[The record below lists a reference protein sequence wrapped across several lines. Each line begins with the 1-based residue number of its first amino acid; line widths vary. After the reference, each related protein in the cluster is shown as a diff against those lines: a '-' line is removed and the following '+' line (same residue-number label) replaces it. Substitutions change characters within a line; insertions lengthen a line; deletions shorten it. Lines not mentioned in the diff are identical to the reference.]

1 MYRKFLLLIFIS
13 CSFYFTALSQ
23 ELQANVTV
31 ISSRIP
37 TTVDK
42 KIFTTLQTQLNNFLN
57 NRKWTTDTYKTNEK
71 IVCNFLL
78 NLESIVDAN
87 TYSASLTIQAARPV
101 FNSTYQAALVNY
113 MDADFAF
120 KYVEYQPVE
129 FNENRVQGTDALA
142 ANLTAV
148 FAYYTYIILGLDYD
162 SFSPK
167 GGQSFFLKA
176 QNIVNNA
183 PEAKN
188 ISGWRIFDGLR
199 NRYFL
204 VENLINSRYNILH
217 DVIYNYYRLGLDKLY
232 ESEPEARS
240 SILQTLNQLVNFNKE
255 NANTMFMQ
263 FFMQNKST
271 ELIGIFKNGTPQEK
285 QQAIDA
291 LSLIDIANTAKYR
304 EQLR

>member
-1 MYRKFLLLIFIS
+1 
-13 CSFYFTALSQ
+13 
-23 ELQANVTV
+23 
-31 ISSRIP
+31 
-37 TTVDK
+37 
-42 KIFTTLQTQLNNFLN
+42 
-57 NRKWTTDTYKTNEK
+57 
-71 IVCNFLL
+71 
-78 NLESIVDAN
+78 
-87 TYSASLTIQAARPV
+87 
-101 FNSTYQAALVNY
+101 

-204 VENLINSRYNILH
+204 VENLINSR
-217 DVIYNYYRLGLDKLY
+217 V
-232 ESEPEARS
+232 
-240 SILQTLNQLVNFNKE
+240 
-255 NANTMFMQ
+255 
-263 FFMQNKST
+263 
-271 ELIGIFKNGTPQEK
+271 
-285 QQAIDA
+285 
-291 LSLIDIANTAKYR
+291 
-304 EQLR
+304 

>member
-1 MYRKFLLLIFIS
+1 MYRKFLLVIIITF
-13 CSFYFTALSQ
+13 SFYYTVYSQ

-37 TTVDK
+37 STVDK

-57 NRKWTTDTYKTNEK
+57 NRKWTNDTYKNNEK

-113 MDADFAF
+113 MDADVSF

-148 FAYYTYIILGLDYD
+148 FAYYTYMILGLDYD
-162 SFSPK
+162 SYSPK

-188 ISGWRIFDGLR
+188 ISGWRVFDGLR

-232 ESEPEARS
+232 DSEPEARS

-291 LSLIDIANTAKYR
+291 LSLIDITNTAKYR

>member
-1 MYRKFLLLIFIS
+1 MYRKFLLVIIIS
-13 CSFYFTALSQ
+13 FSFYFTAYSQ

-31 ISSRIP
+31 VSSRIP
-37 TTVDK
+37 STVDK

-57 NRKWTTDTYKTNEK
+57 NRKWTNDTYKTNEK

-87 TYSASLTIQAARPV
+87 TYSASLTIQAARPI

-113 MDADFAF
+113 MDADVSF
-120 KYVEYQPVE
+120 KYVEYQPIE

-148 FAYYTYIILGLDYD
+148 FAYYTYMILGLDYD

-167 GGQSFFLKA
+167 GGQPFFLKA

-188 ISGWRIFDGLR
+188 ISGWRVFDGLR

-232 ESEPEARS
+232 DSEPEARS

-291 LSLIDIANTAKYR
+291 LSLIDISNTAKYR

>member
-1 MYRKFLLLIFIS
+1 MYRKFLLIIFIS

-232 ESEPEARS
+232 ESEPEARN

>member
-232 ESEPEARS
+232 ESEPEARN